1 LIRIKVITLFIMQD
15 NVVFS
20 VIDAKKS
27 KLKRQII
34 RELYRS
40 QSRTISQ
47 LANRL
52 HTSIPSTTALIE
64 ELSLSHWVQGIGTG
78 VAQFGRKPS
87 LFALDATQY
96 ATVVVDI
103 NIHDTKLMLFNLAN
117 QLIYRLDI
125 DLRLDKSPAFLKIL
139 AEPLEQVAQRIKI
152 DQLQVI
158 GVGVSLPGL
167 VNPWEAINH
176 TYPSLNS
183 SEQPLDQLLQ
193 NLFNAPAYLIND
205 TKATILGE
213 HRFGLAQGKR
223 HVLSINIDWGIGL
236 GVITNGDIL
245 QGSAGF
251 AGELG
256 HIQMKTDGELCSCGK
271 VGCLET
277 LASASSLIRRAKAA
291 LADGKASMLVDVDP
305 DAIDIET
312 IIANANAGDELAID
326 LLSDVGRALGKAL
339 STTIHLFNPELIIIN
354 GVLAK
359 AENAIIKPIEL
370 AIDTYCLPNYRDNL
384 TIELSQLGE
393 MAKFYGTQ
401 AYVIQNLLEHEL
413 IP

>member
-1 LIRIKVITLFIMQD
+1 MQD
-15 NVVFS
+15 NTVFS
-20 VIDAKKS
+20 VIDTKKN

-34 RELYRS
+34 KELYRL

-47 LANRL
+47 LASRL
-52 HTSIPSTTALIE
+52 HTSIPSTTSLIE
-64 ELSLSHWVQGIGTG
+64 ELSLGHWVQGIGTG
-78 VAQFGRKPS
+78 EAQYGRKPS
-87 LFALDATQY
+87 LFALNSTQY
-96 ATVVVDI
+96 VTVVIDI
-103 NIHDTKLMLFNLAN
+103 NIHDTKLLVFNLAN
-117 QLIYRLDI
+117 QVIHRLDVDI
-125 DLRLDKSPAFLKIL
+125 RLDKSSAILKVL
-139 AEPLEQVAQRIKI
+139 TEPLEQVVQYSKEQ
-152 DQLQVI
+152 QLQVI
-158 GVGVSLPGL
+158 GVGAALPGL
-167 VNPWEAINH
+167 VNPWEAVNH

-183 SEQPLDQLLQ
+183 PEQPLDQLLQ
-193 NLFNAPAYLIND
+193 TLFNAPAYLIND

-213 HRFGLAQGKR
+213 HRFGLAQAKK

-236 GVITNGDIL
+236 GVITNGEIL

-277 LASASSLIRRAKAA
+277 LASASSLIRRARAG
-291 LADGKASMLVDVDP
+291 LEEGRMSMLTDVEP
-305 DAIDIET
+305 TSIDIET
-312 IIANANAGDELAID
+312 IIEKANQGDAFSID
-326 LLSDVGRALGKAL
+326 LLSDVGSALGKAL
-339 STTIHLFNPELIIIN
+339 STTVHLFNPELIIVN

-359 AENAIIKPIEL
+359 AERAIIRPIEQ
-370 AIDTYCLPNYRDNL
+370 AIDKYCLPNYRDNL